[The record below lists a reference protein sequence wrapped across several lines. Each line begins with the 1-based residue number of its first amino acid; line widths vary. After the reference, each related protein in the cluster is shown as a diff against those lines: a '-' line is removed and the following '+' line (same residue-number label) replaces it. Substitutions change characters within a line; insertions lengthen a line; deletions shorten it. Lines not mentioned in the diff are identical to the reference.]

1 MCTNNSINSK
11 ELSDTFMNKN
21 SRKKLDGLT
30 VRNVSKDATEKIHLH
45 NDILTSIHK
54 MYINKNHDY
63 GDSVHDTYQKYGL
76 VSFLVRMEDK
86 LNRVRNLS
94 KDDVKI
100 TDVKVQDEKIED
112 TLLDLANY
120 AILAVMELK
129 LDKDNN
135 DTATHI
141 TMTRDVLEQYKE
153 PPMPY

>member
-11 ELSDTFMNKN
+11 ELSDTFMDKN
-21 SRKKLDGLT
+21 SRKKLDKLAT
-30 VRNVSKDATEKIHLH
+30 RNTPKDITEKIHLH
-45 NDILTSIHK
+45 DDILTSIHK

-63 GDSVHDTYQKYGL
+63 GDSVHDTYEKYGL

-141 TMTRDVLEQYKE
+141 TMARDVLEQYNE